1 MRGLFS
7 KLSRRATCYLSND
20 SGEKMLSQEGK
31 MPIRLGVR
39 SDPQHPTQYN
49 ERMSSLHEAASL
61 NAEGVRLLGVGN
73 TADALPKLQ
82 SALALIKEVAVE
94 HAENPH
100 EFLRTLRHR
109 NDQSL
114 RPTIAREEHEN
125 WSFGSGILSS
135 LKSDESYIYNRPL
148 LIPSTTPATTL
159 SREDVDEFILTAS
172 TFLIF
177 NFALACHQHGMTSRS
192 EECLSRAAAL
202 YRLTLKSLASAE
214 GSILNPMLT
223 ILEFLALNNLANLHF
238 DLCDYA
244 KSQGCLNLMYD
255 IIMTTDCL
263 DMHLSG
269 KEMEELML
277 NMIYMQPP
285 LVAHA
290 A

>member
-1 MRGLFS
+1 MRGLFLEGCLCEVTVVQRMPS
-7 KLSRRATCYLSND
+7 KDAHSA
-20 SGEKMLSQEGK
+20 
-31 MPIRLGVR
+31 IRC
-39 SDPQHPTQYN
+39 DPTPDTFDTQYN
-49 ERMSSLHEAASL
+49 ERMSSLYEAAAL
-61 NAEGVRLLGVGN
+61 NTEGVRLLGLGN

-82 SALALIKEVAVE
+82 SAVAFMKEVAVE

-100 EFLRTLRHR
+100 EFLRTLRR

-114 RPTIAREEHEN
+114 RPSTATHMEED

-135 LKSDESYIYNRPL
+135 LKSDVCYIYNRPL
-148 LIPSTTPATTL
+148 LLPSTTLRTTR

-192 EECLSRAAAL
+192 EEYLSRAAAL
-202 YRLTLKSLASAE
+202 YRLTLKSLASTE
-214 GSILNPMLT
+214 GSIQPIHT
-223 ILEFLALNNLANLHF
+223 ILQCLALNNLANLHF
-238 DLCDYA
+238 DRCDYA
-244 KSQGCLNLMYD
+244 KSQACLSLMCD

-263 DMHLSG
+263 DTHLSG

-277 NMIYMQPP
+277 NTIHMQPP